1 MVRCPALLLQI
12 LRCAQND
19 RDCHPERSRRRSE
32 GSGASDWFSTLAA
45 TGDFKGDM
53 HPDDATGSV
62 YHGSPAHI
70 SRPPLGLCLCQSG
83 RCLHRHWQME
93 KVEEQIPS
101 WRIVVLCAETSTKPR
116 LCARTIQYM
125 LCMASSV
132 RRGVSPA
139 TSLRTGSLSRDAVS
153 DGLRNRFPWGRD
165 PCQALC
171 NSCVS
176 IDCFSCK
183 IMPFFNFSH
192 RLLQVILFSMTT
204 GLYTHIRIKSK
215 AGRPSRAALPR

>member
-1 MVRCPALLLQI
+1 MQCKIILFVVPSKKWGREQSISVRICISIRYKFDLFVVRCHALLLQI

-101 WRIVVLCAETSTKPR
+101 WRIVVLCAETQFCRR
-116 LCARTIQYM
+116 LCARTFQYM

-139 TSLRTGSLSRDAVS
+139 TPLRTGFIDSLPELHTIPV
-153 DGLRNRFPWGRD
+153 FPSIVFHVK
-165 PCQALC
+165 LC
-171 NSCVS
+171 LSL
-176 IDCFSCK
+176 I
-183 IMPFFNFSH
+183 SH
-192 RLLQVILFSMTT
+192 T
-204 GLYTHIRIKSK
+204 GFCR
-215 AGRPSRAALPR
+215 

>member
-1 MVRCPALLLQI
+1 ML
-12 LRCAQND
+12 
-19 RDCHPERSRRRSE
+19 
-32 GSGASDWFSTLAA
+32 
-45 TGDFKGDM
+45 
-53 HPDDATGSV
+53 PDDATGSV
-62 YHGSPAHI
+62 YHGSPVHI
-70 SRPPLGLCLCQSG
+70 SRPPLCLGLCQGGCFL
-83 RCLHRHWQME
+83 LRHWQME

-101 WRIVVLCAETSTKPR
+101 WGIAVLCAETRFCRR
-116 LCARTIQYM
+116 LCARTLYALYGIICAQRRQSGN
-125 LCMASSV
+125 ASAHWLHIKGCCFGRPSEQIYLGK
-132 RRGVSPA
+132 RLPA
-139 TSLRTGSLSRDAVS
+139 RASY
-153 DGLRNRFPWGRD
+153 
-165 PCQALC
+165 